1 MEPLKVL
8 LLAANPE
15 RKNLRLGAEQRD
27 IQERTAL
34 ALQQLQRVRTP
45 VRMTPIEFLPVT
57 TTRVRDLSRMLR
69 LHAPHVLHFSG
80 HGAAGGE
87 LIFETDSGGRAA
99 VTPDVMTA
107 LLRPFRTSLRL
118 VLLNAC
124 YSQSQAQTLV
134 ESIDCCIGMS
144 CAVEDEMALT
154 FAQAF
159 YELIAVGSSVAE
171 AFHLAC
177 QELATLTSD
186 QAWSRIPR
194 LMTRSGLDAEEI
206 FLLPGEVP
214 PLAYGPEPA
223 AGEPADSPP
232 SPAAPQAIVR
242 LSALP
247 REQLTTSRL
256 RRIIHEMLCSDSDLT
271 AFLLNRYP
279 RLARQASDN
288 MQRDTKLNILFTH
301 EPNLPNLRRN
311 LLEFWL
317 EQGA

>member
-34 ALQQLQRVRTP
+34 ALQQLQRIHMQAQ
-45 VRMTPIEFLPVT
+45 MTPIEFLAVT
-57 TTRVRDLSRMLR
+57 TTRIRDLSRMLR
-69 LHAPHVLHFSG
+69 LHTPNVLHFSG
-80 HGAAGGE
+80 HGTANGE
-87 LIFETDSGGRAA
+87 LIFETDSGGRTA

-107 LLRPFRTSLRL
+107 LLRPFRDSLRL

-134 ESIDCCIGMS
+134 EDIDCCIGMS

-177 QELATLTSD
+177 QELATLTAD
-186 QAWSRIPR
+186 RAWSSIPR
-194 LMTRSGLDAEEI
+194 LLTRSGLDPDHI
-206 FLLPGEVP
+206 FLLPGELQSPASGAEP
-214 PLAYGPEPA
+214 PRG
-223 AGEPADSPP
+223 D
-232 SPAAPQAIVR
+232 PAAPQAIVR

-247 REQLTTSRL
+247 SERLTTGQL
-256 RRIIHEMLCSDSDLT
+256 RRILHEMLRSDSELM

-311 LLEFWL
+311 LIEFWL